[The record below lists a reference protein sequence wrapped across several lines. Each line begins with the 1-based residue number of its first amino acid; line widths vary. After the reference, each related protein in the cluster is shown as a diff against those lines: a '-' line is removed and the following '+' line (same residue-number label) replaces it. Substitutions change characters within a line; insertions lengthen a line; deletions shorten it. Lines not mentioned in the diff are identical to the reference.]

1 MRSTGSGGNR
11 RPAWQSEDDPYGQEV
26 TTMPTRQ
33 RVKHVRATVDI
44 LVVDRQDHPILI
56 GEVQGS
62 AEQAGAALA
71 RMKDFLEFAD
81 LAVPFVM
88 IVDHKRISIYRA
100 DEELCEEPIFSTRM
114 RPIMDYYLEYDDE
127 SRPKRKVGESLLRAV
142 ALGWLQDVSYRWR
155 SKSTFPPVYEE
166 LDRIGLV
173 RLLEDGI
180 FESEVVFGGHR
191 LYRDE
196 SPDRADPG
204 PGA

>member
-1 MRSTGSGGNR
+1 MQQEERS
-11 RPAWQSEDDPYGQEV
+11 
-26 TTMPTRQ
+26 MPTRQ

-56 GEVQGS
+56 GELRRGDES
-62 AEQAGAALA
+62 AGDTLA

-88 IVDHKRISIYRA
+88 IVDHDRISIYRA
-100 DEELCEEPIFSTRM
+100 DEELRDEPIFSTRTT
-114 RPIMDYYLEYDDE
+114 PILTYYSEYYRE
-127 SRPKRKVGESLLRAV
+127 SRPQKVSEDLLRGMV
-142 ALGWLQDVSYRWR
+142 MGWLQDVSYRWK
-155 SKSTFPPVYEE
+155 SKSIPPPAYEE
-166 LDRIGLV
+166 IDRLGLV
-173 RLLEDGI
+173 QLLEGAI
-180 FESEVVFGGHR
+180 FDDEVAFGGYR

>member
-1 MRSTGSGGNR
+1 MH
-11 RPAWQSEDDPYGQEV
+11 QEER
-26 TTMPTRQ
+26 TMPTRQ

-62 AEQAGAALA
+62 AEPAGAALA

-100 DEELCEEPIFSTRM
+100 EEELCEEPIFSTRM
-114 RPIMDYYLEYDDE
+114 RPIIDYYLEYDDE
-127 SRPKRKVGESLLRAV
+127 SRPKRNIGESLLRAV
-142 ALGWLQDVSYRWR
+142 ALSWLQDVSYRWR
-155 SKSTFPPVYEE
+155 SKSTSPPALEE

-180 FESEVVFGGHR
+180 FDYEVAFGGYR

-196 SPDRADPG
+196 SLDRTDPR